1 MRGSVGVKIAVN
13 SIEGSSDG
21 DGPYFYFGGKTM
33 ELIKARLD
41 RLKDYPNNPRYNDEA
56 VDAVE
61 ASIDQVGYITPI
73 VVDEN
78 YQILSG
84 HTRKSALYDMGYD
97 EVEVIMVR
105 GLTEEQKRKFR
116 LLDNKTA
123 EIAEWDLEKLQAELD
138 GLDFGDFDFWSKE
151 LEKMADKMIKDH
163 VKPED
168 KVVICPR
175 CGKVVVGLVDMD
187 DYDV

>member
-1 MRGSVGVKIAVN
+1 
-13 SIEGSSDG
+13 
-21 DGPYFYFGGKTM
+21 M
-33 ELIKARLD
+33 ELVK
-41 RLKDYPNNPRYNDEA
+41 LKLAQLREYPNNPRYNDDA

-61 ASIDQVGYITPI
+61 ASIEQVGYITPI

-84 HTRKSALYDMGYD
+84 HTRRSALYDMGV
-97 EVEVIMVR
+97 EEAEVILVK

-123 EIAEWDLEKLQAELD
+123 EIAEWDLEKLQEELD
-138 GLDFGDFDFWSKE
+138 GLDFGNFDFWSKE
-151 LEKMADKMIKDH
+151 LEKMGDKMIADH
-163 VKPED
+163 AKSEE

-175 CGKVVVGLVDMD
+175 CGKIVVGLVDMD
-187 DYDV
+187 EFEDE